1 MALGSNR
8 KRNAG
13 KGVPVQ
19 AGTGADQLLRPIPTE
34 PGQAALYGF
43 GTGAIPCMVET
54 VPKTG
59 PGLPSGDNAEEYMV
73 DFGPAIWHAWV
84 AATTAGGGDAVT
96 PGENIRGVVVGI
108 GSGVTDAVAQ
118 VGDWANR
125 QTTWESGNANEVTIA
140 TFPTGRAPVVLKIL
154 DGSASIPAG
163 ERKLCEVMIGL

>member
-34 PGQAALYGF
+34 PGRAALYGL

-84 AATTAGGGDAVT
+84 TASTASGGDPVT
-96 PGENIRGVVVGI
+96 PGENIRSVVTAI
-108 GSGVTDAVAQ
+108 GSAVTGAR

-125 QTTWESGNANEVTIA
+125 QSNFGTGNNEVTIA